1 MSNNINTEKQVN
13 DLEKAFADLR
23 REVSQAVDV
32 LQDYK
37 KTTQKLPSDYLN
49 SLNKIKD
56 AQEQYNKT
64 ISRANGELE
73 QYAANKKE
81 EQRINK
87 ALLTA
92 KAKLNQSTS
101 KEAQELA
108 KLRFETN
115 QQNRATREAATL
127 SSKLATEYQKLVVKM
142 NQAGRSKQNLTA
154 KQAQGIKLT
163 DKEQKELIQSSI
175 QYDRYRKA
183 VMKADESIDNHFRK
197 VGNYEN
203 AIKGLRTSFMSL
215 VSAFG
220 LTSGVLIF
228 ADIVRNSIQ
237 TVKEFNSGLIDV
249 GKTTGLTGDELD
261 GLGDDIVN
269 LSQKL
274 RVVGVQSLLE
284 YATVAGQLGV
294 KGSKNIIAFSEA
306 LAKLE
311 TASDISGQEGGANI
325 ARLLTIVDGGV
336 ENVNDFADEIVKLGN
351 NFAATENE
359 ILSNSTAIAQN
370 TGQYKLGRQEALAY
384 GVATKAVGIE
394 SEITGSTIGKTLGI
408 IEKAIRTGQG
418 LDEITKLLGKSQE
431 ELNKQFKENSGS
443 VLTDLVKAL
452 NEVDKAGG
460 SVNGTLEEL
469 GITAVRDR
477 RVIASLATGGYGVLE
492 KALQDVTTAQGAA
505 TEEFENASKKIS
517 AAFDSVGFA
526 FDRLILSIEDGDNT
540 IGRFISKSL
549 TMLSDN
555 IDKFSIVLRDDVN
568 ALDKWKIMVNNATN
582 GLSVFLPWVEDGN
595 GLFQESVDII
605 RQDTEARDKNKKEI
619 LAQNQAF
626 IQQYGSLAPLT
637 EKQKELTEASED
649 YLFLLRDDSKELE
662 KNKEVRKKGNLVKE
676 SSVKYYQNIISKLEE
691 EQSRLAT
698 NSREWQIY
706 EKQINSTKDSLNAF
720 LASVEKVEIVT
731 DIESFEEAWQNVQD
745 ILLNPVKIEG
755 LDYDKIESELD
766 QWSKDFE
773 AQQKEIFET
782 HKYYAGLR
790 ESLEQ
795 ELSNNLKDLAFSV
808 VDSIFQKQLESLDNE
823 ERINQQKADV
833 AMQFAE
839 GNAEA
844 QAEIQRQLVEEQRR
858 IEQEKIEV
866 ERKAFLFQQGFR
878 AGEVA
883 IDTLQSVA
891 EIKAQAA
898 ILAAN
903 PFTAPLATVAL
914 AQIPLVITSG
924 AVATGAI
931 LAQTLPAFKDGVRG
945 FDGGL
950 AVVGDGGKHEYI
962 KTPEGEFYKTPKTDT
977 LVNLPKGSDVYK
989 DQTDFNKELD
999 KMLDF
1004 NGIFKESRN
1013 TKTITIENPGGISE
1027 QTYQKGVNRLEKAI
1041 NSKSALQVVFDE
1053 SGNHKYI
1060 LKGQAKRELL
1070 NKVFKIESRRV

>member
-142 NQAGRSKQNLTA
+142 NQTARVVQNLNA
-154 KQAQGIKLT
+154 KKLQGIKLT

-626 IQQYGSLAPLT
+626 VQQYGSLAPLLEQT
-637 EKQKELTEASED
+637 ED
-649 YLFLLRDDSKELE
+649 YLDLLRGNTTENKKASGTVADLRKQISEL
-662 KNKEVRKKGNLVKE
+662 NQSIE
-676 SSVKYYQNIISKLEE
+676 SSLKTDITGIRVKQDKIKQLKEELNIILG
-691 EQSRLAT
+691 
-698 NSREWQIY
+698 
-706 EKQINSTKDSLNAF
+706 LNKA
-720 LASVEKVEIVT
+720 
-731 DIESFEEAWQNVQD
+731 
-745 ILLNPVKIEG
+745 
-755 LDYDKIESELD
+755 
-766 QWSKDFE
+766 
-773 AQQKEIFET
+773 
-782 HKYYAGLR
+782 
-790 ESLEQ
+790 
-795 ELSNNLKDLAFSV
+795 LSNNTSRQKENVEKLLGLPPAEVAKLDLQEYAKQVLSSIELEIPKSAQIDLKEAIFSDEELQILGNQFDALGQLYNIDGQAFTALFDQKENTIADYTAAAGEAAKALYNGFGDNYAEDL
-808 VDSIFQKQLESLDNE
+808 
-823 ERINQQKADV
+823 ERIRASAESALV
-833 AMQFAE
+833 FAE
-839 GNAEA
+839 GNADA
-844 QAEIQRQLVEEQRR
+844 QAEIREQLREREEQIRR
-858 IEQEKIEV
+858 KQLQREKE
-866 ERKAFLFQQGFR
+866 AALFNIFINTAQGVT
-878 AGEVA
+878 AALTSLPPNIPLSILVGS
-883 IDTLQSVA
+883 IGL
-891 EIKAQAA
+891 AQAA
-898 ILAAN
+898 
-903 PFTAPLATVAL
+903 
-914 AQIPLVITSG
+914 
-924 AVATGAI
+924 AVSSREI
-931 LAQTLPAFKDGVRG
+931 PAFKEGVRG
-945 FDGGL
+945 FVGGL

-999 KMLDF
+999 KMLAF

-1027 QTYQKGVNRLEKAI
+1027 QTYQNGVNRLEKAI